1 MPVLKIKGSA
11 EFNRELQRVLPG
23 DLTQYS
29 LKELQTG
36 LAQMVLKPTALP
48 PQADGF
54 RWAPNVELPPGIVSR
69 GPEDIIKESDEEEED
84 DSDTKA
90 ISTVPTFDS
99 ELSTKAR
106 SGEEAMRLK
115 LSKLEYDFID

>member
-1 MPVLKIKGSA
+1 
-11 EFNRELQRVLPG
+11 
-23 DLTQYS
+23 
-29 LKELQTG
+29 
-36 LAQMVLKPTALP
+36 MVLKPSALP

-54 RWAPNVELPPGIVSR
+54 SWAPNVELTPRIVSR
-69 GPEDIIKESDEEEED
+69 GPEDIIEGSDEGEED

-90 ISTVPTFDS
+90 LSTVPTFDS

-115 LSKLEYDFID
+115 LSKLEYDFIDWSRLPGSVSRLLG